1 MSEIGVEV
9 ADDDLRLAICDKP
22 RKDLARLRC
31 LCWRVGFIEMRRD
44 KFDRHAIEIR
54 IDQHITAL
62 RRQRTERRLKHVLVR
77 KRVRFRPSNR
87 KTRHPGARQH
97 DLLVGEAEPCRRE
110 LKTSMRA
117 GFGVIEPV
125 RSQRIDQDLSVI
137 GGGLVAGG
145 AGDRVLRGF
154 WA

>member
-1 MSEIGVEV
+1 MPTQAARQLSRIYKAQSSSPPCDIREAGRQHLSISAWCLSEIGVEV

-62 RRQRTERRLKHVLVR
+62 RRQRTERCLKHVLVR

-97 DLLVGEAEPCRRE
+97 D
-110 LKTSMRA
+110 
-117 GFGVIEPV
+117 
-125 RSQRIDQDLSVI
+125 
-137 GGGLVAGG
+137 
-145 AGDRVLRGF
+145 
-154 WA
+154 